1 MLHQVFTNENSSQPL
16 KEECKVM
23 NLPLKAHLK
32 ILSNID
38 GLIVFME
45 NISVELQVLEIK
57 LIY

>member
-1 MLHQVFTNENSSQPL
+1 MLHQVFINENSSQPL

-45 NISVELQVLEIK
+45 NISDELQVLEIK